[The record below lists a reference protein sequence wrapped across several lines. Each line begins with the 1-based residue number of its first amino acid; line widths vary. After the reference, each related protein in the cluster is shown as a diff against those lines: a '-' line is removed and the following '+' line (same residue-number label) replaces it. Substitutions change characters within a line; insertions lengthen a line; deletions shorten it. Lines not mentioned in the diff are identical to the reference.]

1 MGRCSGRGCDMGIVI
16 PFRPA
21 QADQSKPR
29 KETTAE
35 REKRELRERVHR
47 ALLEK
52 AKKLDW

>member
-1 MGRCSGRGCDMGIVI
+1 MGIVI

-21 QADQSKPR
+21 RADQSKPR
-29 KETTAE
+29 QETTAE

>member
-1 MGRCSGRGCDMGIVI
+1 MGVVI

-21 QADQSKPR
+21 PDDPNKPR
-29 KETTAE
+29 KETAAE

>member
-1 MGRCSGRGCDMGIVI
+1 MGIVI

-21 QADQSKPR
+21 RADQSKPHQ
-29 KETTAE
+29 ETTAE